1 MSEELENK
9 ENPDEVGKDQEPK
22 EDGANPDFMG
32 TPSAQDLETIKAELE
47 AERAT
52 LAEAQA
58 TLAGKNDSIA
68 KLEAHIAGLQQ
79 GFDEKAAVLTQLREA
94 HVQAV
99 AKYLEAVR
107 SANTALP
114 ADVITGDTI
123 EGIDAS
129 VAQAQAIAGAVRETL
144 ADEAKKGRVPAGAP
158 TRVLNLDGLTPRE
171 KIALGLQQQKGGN
184 A

>member
-1 MSEELENK
+1 MSDELENK
-9 ENPDEVGKDQEPK
+9 ENLDNQDNAPGPDELAD
-22 EDGANPDFMG
+22 
-32 TPSAQDLETIKAELE
+32 IKAKLE

-79 GFDEKAAVLTQLREA
+79 GFDEKAAALTQLKEA
-94 HVQAV
+94 HVRAM

-114 ADVITGDTI
+114 ADVITGETI
-123 EGIDAS
+123 EDIDAS
-129 VAQAQAIAGAVRETL
+129 VGQAQAIADAVRETL
-144 ADEAKKGRVPAGAP
+144 ADEARKGRVPAGAP
-158 TRVLNLDGLTPRE
+158 TRVLNLDGLTAKE
-171 KIALGLQQQKGGN
+171 KIALGLQQQRNSPIQSGKGGN

>member
-1 MSEELENK
+1 MSDELENK
-9 ENPDEVGKDQEPK
+9 ENLDNQDNAPGPDELADV
-22 EDGANPDFMG
+22 
-32 TPSAQDLETIKAELE
+32 KAEL
-47 AERAT
+47 ATERAT

-58 TLAGKNDSIA
+58 TLTGKDEAIA

-79 GFDEKAAVLTQLREA
+79 GFDEKAAALTQLREA

-107 SANTALP
+107 SANIALP
-114 ADVITGDTI
+114 ADVITGETI
-123 EGIDAS
+123 EDIDAS
-129 VAQAQAIAGAVRETL
+129 VAQAHAIAGAVRETL

-158 TRVLNLDGLTPRE
+158 TRVINLDGLTPKE
-171 KIALGLQQQKGGN
+171 KIALGLQQQEGGN